1 MDDDDRLGDDL
12 AAAVANAHIQLTR
25 FLAALREA
33 FEAVAVAARKV
44 LEGMTEL
51 IRRFQ
56 AWQVA
61 LRRKVM
67 WLERGRPIRLSID
80 GHAYQRRR
88 RARMRRSGR

>member
-1 MDDDDRLGDDL
+1 MDDDDRLGDRF
-12 AAAVANAHIQLTR
+12 AAAVADAHIQLTR

-33 FEAVAVAARKV
+33 FEAFTVVARKV
-44 LEGMTEL
+44 LERMAEL
-51 IRRFQ
+51 IRQFQ
-56 AWQVA
+56 AWKVP